1 MHTKN
6 QISLTRKTLY
16 GLMILGMMFS
26 IFDSYKANAQS
37 QTPIYNDVSANV
49 AIIQNEISIP
59 AGKVIYYPFDEQT
72 AAGFPNKNYDF
83 TTHQN
88 NWRYSIDFVLH
99 SGYGG
104 GLSSEANDAYI
115 YPIASGKVL
124 KSWLSPS
131 FGNVVYI
138 SHENSLGKEFVSMY
152 AHMKNL
158 PLVGKDNLVTVN
170 TRLGIQGNTGKGST
184 NPNPV
189 HLHLSLLYCTN
200 PTDATNDGA
209 AGCTPVRPEPMIGK
223 YANEKFNWWPR
234 NDSTHNEG
242 IGAYTLGGGRT
253 IAPNLLN
260 DITPPEEGWWN
271 SGTTSPNSAA
281 NPLSPTQPIIFD
293 IHAGDGGS
301 GIGEIRLT
309 ANYSGWHPNTE
320 GAWRIIAR
328 CRPGESSECS
338 GGNWR
343 YTWNWATETKP
354 FDLTPLEEIPWMTG
368 IQKIGGG
375 NQSVCIS
382 FDVFDLAGNP
392 RYAPQGVLCNLNSGG
407 NSVVDQTLQDD
418 VARLIYVNA
427 GSPFPSADNATFI
440 SDITLPDGTVVS
452 PGQAL
457 TKTWRVKNIGTS
469 TWGSGYQ
476 LAFTGGEQMG
486 APSAVDVPVTAP
498 GQEVDI
504 SVNMTAPSGGGS
516 HWGNWRLRNPQGTYF
531 GDELLVEVTVP
542 DNTNPPPPPSDFT
555 LSCLNCPASI
565 PPGQTF
571 RPTIRATIG
580 SGQLLGSRGDS
591 LRNTDGNL
599 YGAWPHVAVVG
610 TVNQTYDFTFYA
622 DHPIIAP
629 NSDGAYQTK
638 WRLWQN
644 GQYVGP
650 ELTIAFQVQSGGGG
664 TNHPPNAPSLTG
676 PGDWAVFQGSGGIVL
691 GAQQNGDPDGD
702 AVSQYYFE
710 IFESHDIPNSGWIT
724 SNSWSPPG
732 LGFFGYQWHVK
743 VKDSRGAES
752 AWSETRHFNI
762 NNPDPVIYDFHW
774 EWCRDAWGGSEKVC
788 FCAQTSGGG
797 LELKLNS
804 ASDGSDQGT
813 WKVIGHGDTNLSC
826 NNDNDRPPNWGQLEN
841 PPGTY
846 RVRLYLR
853 PNVGGWDAAKTAD
866 VTIPLPPNQ
875 RPGSPDILEPITPSY
890 LSTTSVHFA
899 WKTTYRTDD
908 YHLMVSADPNFGSPL
923 IDQHFP
929 VGTTSFDYTFP
940 TDYENLYAKVISTGP
955 YGTNDNHGN
964 FHIDMTPPVSAV
976 APLFPVTYDTSFSV
990 NWSGSDARS
999 GLRWYHVQVRDGN
1012 RSDSE
1017 WVDWL
1022 VNTTKIAELF
1032 SGQSG
1037 HTYYF
1042 RSRAMDKVG
1051 NWENWP
1057 TGDGDSYTLVD
1068 PSAAPPTAWWD
1079 NAYAAK
1085 RNLIILNSDGNN
1097 IPIHYPMH
1105 VHFDSSTSPSAAE
1118 VYNASLSSTK
1128 GDDVRIVYNNQTE
1141 LDRFVQRF
1149 TSDQIDLWF
1158 PLYAVLGGG
1167 QADNSSYQIYYGYAG
1182 ATSPTVDINDIFLP
1196 VADANT
1202 IGLWHFQDGTGS
1214 TVTDTSGRGHNGTF
1228 YGPGW
1233 NDGWWGWAG
1242 SFDGFN
1248 SYVDA
1253 GTSNDFNVGSGPM
1266 TIEAWIYMTQDRRD
1280 WPFIVAKWD
1289 NGSNGSYYVHLNND
1303 NKIHWSVR
1311 SAGEVTVP
1319 GGNEIL
1325 VNHWYHVAVTYD
1337 GINTMRIYLNG
1348 SERVSKTVSGAG
1360 LNSTDPLTIGW
1371 VPGVNLSRF
1380 IGYIQHVRISN
1391 VQRTSFPYAVVTNA
1405 PSVAVGTIIMPPISG
1420 SPDLAVLGLSSY
1432 PNTDGGALVQATI
1445 QNQGSANT
1453 LNGFYTD
1460 LYVDHLP
1467 TGAGDYT
1474 GSLRF
1479 WVNDPIGAGETVT
1492 LTTLV
1497 TNVSQL
1503 FPAAKTVQP
1512 GGESSVTLY
1521 AQTDSTGAVTE
1532 ADNGN
1537 NIYTQGTTLC
1547 VANPDG
1553 FENDGSLT
1561 NASLIPV
1568 GSSQT
1573 HNFHLPGDTDWIKFN
1588 AQAGKTYRLTTGTLG
1603 VSADTYLYL
1612 YDTNG
1617 TTLISSNDDS
1627 NGSLASEIEWTAPQD
1642 GTYYALVKHW
1652 NPSTGGCGTQYNLN
1666 VQEVLLDAFPV
1677 VTSILRADTSPTSAA
1692 SVNFTVTFSE
1702 SVNGVDTGDFSLTT
1716 SGVSGATVSG
1726 VSGTGSS
1733 YTVTVNTGTGNG
1745 TIRLDVV
1752 DDDSILDAALNPLG
1766 GAGAGNGNFAT
1777 GETYTVSKSPT
1788 FSDVPINYWAW
1799 QYIERLYNAGI
1810 TGGCSTSPLMYC
1822 PDSTATRAQMAIFLL
1837 KGIHGSSY
1845 SPPAVGTGTGFTDVP
1860 NDYWA
1865 AAWIKQLAEDG
1876 ITSGCGIGLYCP
1888 NSKVTRAQMAVFL
1901 LKSKYGPT
1909 YSPPGIGAGTG
1920 FTDVPSDYWA
1930 AAWIKQLA
1938 AEGITGGCGTGLYC
1952 PDSPVTRAQM
1962 AVFLVKTF
1970 NLP

>member
-1 MHTKN
+1 MLFYPCAWQQGAFPRHSTNSKLKLLSVIVFLCLIVLGLGTK
-6 QISLTRKTLY
+6 ITSL
-16 GLMILGMMFS
+16 
-26 IFDSYKANAQS
+26 AHAQS
-37 QTPIYNDVSANV
+37 LKKNAHSEVSIDFRTYAQDIKLQDAILSAINNRSTDSFPGNSFAVTSERRQDDWSLLSIASLNGPNCSLEFIGSGNCGTLIIAYKGEYGWHATLAGYELFSNYLNIAPEKFLTLKAKLYLDPLKVKSLPSDESDGVVYKFPWAPSEWEYRGGWHNSALDIGTHGSDIRVLAASDGVISDICVSPTGNSANV
-49 AIIQNEISIP
+49 HIVDSSGKKLEYWHLNKSKLGWGIEMGREVFRGQILGDLLSGSWTWDGCGEAPDQTSAHIHWVIPLAAGESFTADGWTINYGDSTWRKGDQIRIPTFPYKTLPSTNKAVAAILYEHTNYQGHSLALYQSDEDLCDDPLDPSQPPVIPCFSAPSWNDVASSVWVAPGHQVWLYLHSKSQEQELGEYYIYRSCNTGIPDFSDPIWNFPNGVSLNDNVSRVIIEKCGPGSSANPAFPANGISI
-59 AGKVIYYPFDEQT
+59 A
-72 AAGFPNKNYDF
+72 
-83 TTHQN
+83 
-88 NWRYSIDFVLH
+88 SI
-99 SGYGG
+99 
-104 GLSSEANDAYI
+104 
-115 YPIASGKVL
+115 
-124 KSWLSPS
+124 
-131 FGNVVYI
+131 
-138 SHENSLGKEFVSMY
+138 
-152 AHMKNL
+152 
-158 PLVGKDNLVTVN
+158 
-170 TRLGIQGNTGKGST
+170 
-184 NPNPV
+184 NP
-189 HLHLSLLYCTN
+189 C
-200 PTDATNDGA
+200 D
-209 AGCTPVRPEPMIGK
+209 PEP
-223 YANEKFNWWPR
+223 
-234 NDSTHNEG
+234 
-242 IGAYTLGGGRT
+242 
-253 IAPNLLN
+253 
-260 DITPPEEGWWN
+260 PP
-271 SGTTSPNSAA
+271 S
-281 NPLSPTQPIIFD
+281 
-293 IHAGDGGS
+293 
-301 GIGEIRLT
+301 LT
-309 ANYSGWHPNTE
+309 
-320 GAWRIIAR
+320 
-328 CRPGESSECS
+328 
-338 GGNWR
+338 
-343 YTWNWATETKP
+343 
-354 FDLTPLEEIPWMTG
+354 
-368 IQKIGGG
+368 
-375 NQSVCIS
+375 
-382 FDVFDLAGNP
+382 
-392 RYAPQGVLCNLNSGG
+392 
-407 NSVVDQTLQDD
+407 
-418 VARLIYVNA
+418 
-427 GSPFPSADNATFI
+427 DNASFI

-457 TKTWRVKNIGTS
+457 TKTWRVQNSGTS

-476 LAFTGGEQMG
+476 LVFTSGEQMG
-486 APSAVDVPVTAP
+486 APSAVNVPVTAP

-504 SVNMTAPSGGGS
+504 SVNITAPSEGGS

-531 GDELLVEVTVP
+531 GDELLVEITVP
-542 DNTNPPPPPSDFT
+542 DDSNPPPPPNDFT

-571 RPTIRATIG
+571 RPTIRATVG

-610 TVNQTYDFTFYA
+610 TVNQGQTYDFTFYA
-622 DHPIIAP
+622 DNPITAP
-629 NSDGAYQTK
+629 NSDGTYQTK

-676 PGDWAVFQGSGGIVL
+676 PGDWAVYYGNTGINL
-691 GAQQNGDPDGD
+691 QAQNNGDPDGD
-702 AVSQYYFE
+702 AVNEYYFE
-710 IFESHDIPNSGWIT
+710 IYESAQLANSGWIS
-724 SNSWSPPG
+724 SNSWSPQG
-732 LGFFGYQWHVK
+732 LGWNGYQWHVK
-743 VKDSRGAES
+743 VRDGRGAES
-752 AWSETRHFNI
+752 GWSNTWHFNLI
-762 NNPDPVIYDFHW
+762 NNEPTIYDFHS
-774 EWCRDAWGGSEKVC
+774 ETCRASWGGSEKIC
-788 FCAQTSGGG
+788 FCAQTNAGT
-797 LELKLNS
+797 LQLQVNT
-804 ASDGSDQGT
+804 ATDGSGNGE
-813 WKVIGHGDTNLSC
+813 WRVLNELGVPNYSC
-826 NNDNDRPPNWGQLEN
+826 NTDNDSPPNWGQLEGES
-841 PPGTY
+841 GTHL
-846 RVRLYLR
+846 VRLYARREGGWANAATRDITVYLPPERR
-853 PNVGGWDAAKTAD
+853 PNNP
-866 VTIPLPPNQ
+866 PLQQPINQ
-875 RPGSPDILEPITPSY
+875 AY
-890 LSTTSVHFA
+890 LNSLAIHFDWNESLRTTG
-899 WKTTYRTDD
+899 
-908 YHLMVSADPNFGSPL
+908 YHLEASTNPGFGTL
-923 IDQHFP
+923 LVDEQLA
-929 VGTTSFDYTFP
+929 VGTTEYDYTLP
-940 TDYENLYAKVISTGP
+940 TDYETVYWRVTATGP
-955 YGTNDNHGN
+955 YGTNESTNSFYTD
-964 FHIDMTPPVSAV
+964 IAPPTSAV
-976 APLFPVTYDTSFSV
+976 AALPPVTTDTKFSV

-1037 HTYYF
+1037 HVYYF

-1085 RNLIILNSDGNN
+1085 RNLIILNSDGSN
-1097 IPIHYPMH
+1097 IPIHYPMR
-1105 VHFDSSTSPSAAE
+1105 VHFDSSTSPTAAE

-1167 QADNSSYQIYYGYAG
+1167 QADNSGYQIYYGYAG

-1228 YGPGW
+1228 YSPGW

-1289 NGSNGSYYVHLNND
+1289 NGSNGSYYLHLNGD
-1303 NKIHWSVR
+1303 DKIHWTVR

-1391 VQRTSFPYAVVTNA
+1391 VQRTSFPYAVVTNT

-1503 FPAAKTVQP
+1503 FPTAKTVQP
-1512 GGESSVTLY
+1512 GAESSVTLY

-1547 VANPDG
+1547 VANPDS
-1553 FENDGSLT
+1553 FENDESPA
-1561 NASLIPV
+1561 NASLITV
-1568 GSSQT
+1568 GSSQS
-1573 HNFHLPGDTDWIKFN
+1573 HNFHLPGDSDWIKFN

-1603 VSADTYLYL
+1603 ISADTYLYL
-1612 YDTNG
+1612 YDVNG

-1627 NGSLASEIEWTAPQD
+1627 NGSLASRIEWTAPAN
-1642 GTYYALVKHW
+1642 GIYYVLVQHW
-1652 NPSTGGCGTQYNLN
+1652 NPNVGGCGTQYNLTA
-1666 VQEVLLDAFPV
+1666 QEGLLDLF
-1677 VTSILRADTSPTSAA
+1677 L
-1692 SVNFTVTFSE
+1692 
-1702 SVNGVDTGDFSLTT
+1702 
-1716 SGVSGATVSG
+1716 
-1726 VSGTGSS
+1726 
-1733 YTVTVNTGTGNG
+1733 
-1745 TIRLDVV
+1745 
-1752 DDDSILDAALNPLG
+1752 PL
-1766 GAGAGNGNFAT
+1766 
-1777 GETYTVSKSPT
+1777 
-1788 FSDVPINYWAW
+1788 IM
-1799 QYIERLYNAGI
+1799 R
-1810 TGGCSTSPLMYC
+1810 
-1822 PDSTATRAQMAIFLL
+1822 
-1837 KGIHGSSY
+1837 
-1845 SPPAVGTGTGFTDVP
+1845 
-1860 NDYWA
+1860 
-1865 AAWIKQLAEDG
+1865 
-1876 ITSGCGIGLYCP
+1876 
-1888 NSKVTRAQMAVFL
+1888 
-1901 LKSKYGPT
+1901 
-1909 YSPPGIGAGTG
+1909 
-1920 FTDVPSDYWA
+1920 
-1930 AAWIKQLA
+1930 
-1938 AEGITGGCGTGLYC
+1938 
-1952 PDSPVTRAQM
+1952 
-1962 AVFLVKTF
+1962 
-1970 NLP
+1970 